1 MIWLDY
7 AIAGVV
13 SVASVI
19 GTLKGYNQQAFSLVA
34 ACLALLVGLGFS
46 HDLAYLFPPA
56 FKDPAAKLAAAFIAL
71 YALTVFIAAIIRL
84 LLGNVL
90 KSTPPKLLHRFGGLC
105 LGLLRGGLWAT
116 IIVILAGLSVL
127 PQSPWWHRTQFV
139 PPFQTLAL
147 WLKDHLPSVLLENI
161 HYR

>member
-1 MIWLDY
+1 
-7 AIAGVV
+7 
-13 SVASVI
+13 
-19 GTLKGYNQQAFSLVA
+19 
-34 ACLALLVGLGFS
+34 
-46 HDLAYLFPPA
+46 
-56 FKDPAAKLAAAFIAL
+56 
-71 YALTVFIAAIIRL
+71 
-84 LLGNVL
+84 
-90 KSTPPKLLHRFGGLC
+90 
-105 LGLLRGGLWAT
+105 LRGGLWAT